1 MISLTNRI
9 VYSVLFFILSMI
21 LVNLLKPTVMF
32 NSDETLKSFGINK
45 NETVFSL
52 GVFTTLSSIVSF
64 YFFCMIDL
72 IFS

>member
-64 YFFCMIDL
+64 YCFCMIDL

>member
-9 VYSVLFFILSMI
+9 VYSILFFILSMI
-21 LVNLLKPTVMF
+21 LVNLLKPKVMF
-32 NSDETLKSFGINK
+32 KNDETLKSFGINK
-45 NETVFSL
+45 SETVFSL
-52 GVFTTLSSIVSF
+52 GVFTTLSSVVSF

>member
-9 VYSVLFFILSMI
+9 VYSVLFFVLSMI